1 MSEYNTMEEIR
12 KYHNLVKRHLIQSV
26 TKAGSNALDVGCG
39 CGGDLQKWQACQAKV
54 DMCDPSSES
63 LAEANKRAAKLG
75 MKVQF
80 FEGDIFACPRK
91 VYDVVCYNFSLHY
104 IFQSQELFFTSI
116 RAIRSRMKKGSV
128 LVGCIPD
135 SDSILMS
142 TPFSDEFKNFM
153 KRGSNT
159 GYGNFGEKVFV
170 QLADT
175 PFYKEG
181 PKSEPIAY
189 KDLLVTHLADLGL
202 RLDMW
207 EPLQKY
213 EISKM
218 YSMFIFVCT

>member
-1 MSEYNTMEEIR
+1 MEEVR

-39 CGGDLQKWQACQAKV
+39 FGGDLQKWQHCQARV

-63 LAEANKRAAKLG
+63 LVEAQKRAAKLG
-75 MKVQF
+75 MKVNF
-80 FEGDIFACPRK
+80 FEGDILSCPQK

-104 IFQSQELFFTSI
+104 IFQSRELFFKSI
-116 RAIRSRMKKGSV
+116 KAIRSRMKKGSV
-128 LVGCIPD
+128 LIGCIPD
-135 SDSILMS
+135 SMSILMA
-142 TPFSDEFKNFM
+142 TPFRDEFKNFM
-153 KRGSNT
+153 KRGEST

-175 PFYKEG
+175 PFYKDG

-189 KDLLVTHLADLGL
+189 RDLLVTQLEELGL
-202 RLDMW
+202 RLSVW

-213 EISKM
+213 EISKL